1 MPRLTTYAHKK
12 LKRAMDRITKKMRK
26 TKTK

>member
-1 MPRLTTYAHKK
+1 MARLTTHAHKK

-26 TKTK
+26 TKKK